1 MIDILSYTYHYL
13 ACGITVILPALGV
26 SIGQGI
32 TSLATV
38 EALTLQPAARN
49 EISQTFIIAMA
60 LIETAAILSFIVGL
74 KLALAG
80 SHPELENAALIHYA
94 ELGIAAAMGISGCIS
109 GIMSAFPARQACL
122 AVARQPFFTNKIQLL
137 MVITQSLMQTPII
150 LGLIVAL
157 LLQGQLET
165 VTTLTD
171 SLRLIGSGLCLGLGS
186 IGPVIGIGLLAR
198 EACTT
203 AGINKNVFPKTLTF
217 TVISAAL
224 IESAIIFSLIIS
236 LFLLK
241 PCSHTLYKGIVLI
254 GAGATMGLGTL
265 GVGISSG
272 RLTAQVCR
280 IIALKPEL
288 YSQLSKTS
296 FFSQVLIETSAVYAL
311 IISLGLIVL

>member
-1 MIDILSYTYHYL
+1 MVHLFSAVYHYL

-26 SIGQGI
+26 SIGQGL
-32 TSLATV
+32 TSFATV
-38 EALTLQPAARN
+38 EALTIQPAARS
-49 EISQTFIIAMA
+49 EITRTFIIAMA
-60 LIETAAILSFIVGL
+60 LIETAAILGFIVGL
-74 KLALAG
+74 RLALGG
-80 SHPELENAALIHYA
+80 SHPEVEHAPFIHYA
-94 ELGIAAAMGISGCIS
+94 ELGVAAAMGMTGCIS
-109 GIMSAFPARQACL
+109 GIMSAFPARKACL

-137 MVITQSLMQTPII
+137 MVITQSLMQTPVI
-150 LGLIVAL
+150 LGLIVAM

-171 SLRLIGSGLCLGLGS
+171 SFRLIASGVCLGLGS
-186 IGPVIGIGLLAR
+186 IGPVIGIALLAQ

-203 AGINKNVFPKTLTF
+203 AGINKNIFPKALTF

-241 PCSHTLYKGIVLI
+241 PCSHTLYKGYVLL
-254 GAGATMGLGTL
+254 GAGAAMGLGTL

-288 YSQLSKTS
+288 YAQLSRTS

-311 IISLGLIVL
+311 IISLSLIVL